1 MYMYSLGQVLR
12 LKSYVCQKDN
22 SEIEGQ
28 LHFNLSIKE
37 GIFIVNKHITKNTLY
52 FKQWTE
58 T

>member
-52 FKQWTE
+52 FKQ
-58 T
+58 